1 MRAETKFPVGLP
13 ENLRQQF
20 AVLQRQLW
28 RKQALVAVCGIGLA
42 LLTSYLLLF
51 ISDRIWETPAWL
63 RLIFI
68 LAGLLAA
75 SGFLFR
81 WIVQAFWKP
90 YDPLS
95 LAKLVQKKHRRLG
108 DRLLGIVELANEE
121 KRPKDISPALCR
133 AAINQ
138 VSTEAARYDFVQAVD
153 RRRPGIFLRSFAA
166 LLAII
171 FLAGLLMPQAGWNS
185 FQRWLFPT
193 ASIPRYTFVH
203 LDGLISPMIVPH
215 GESFDVHGSVNY
227 LSFWRP
233 GRPRAQFGSQP
244 WIDGTVT
251 NNRLQFRVAGQTEPG
266 VLKLRLGDAQA
277 GVQVQPTFRPAL
289 EELTASIQLPD
300 YLQHP
305 PLKQRIQN
313 TALKVLEGS
322 QASFH
327 GKINRPLS
335 QARLQMNGDQSE
347 PLTIQ
352 EGAFQTGSLAL
363 DELARASFTWTD
375 HYGLDGSAPWA
386 LVIETEKDQPPR
398 PEFTDLPREVVL
410 LETEVLEIK
419 TAARDDYGVRE
430 FGMSWNVPGETLP
443 SNSALSQDFQVQS
456 PSPNEKRLE
465 TNFYFSPSIFEIAP
479 GSVVELRAWA
489 TDFHPGREPSQS
501 AVHRIYVL
509 GREQHAEM
517 IRQQLE
523 SLLAQVEEI
532 TRTEET
538 LAQNTRELRD
548 APEDSAQS
556 GKTGERAAEEADKQN
571 QNARALEQIT
581 REGMETVREALRNP
595 VFSEDTLR
603 EWAENFR
610 ELQNIAQSDM
620 GEATSQ
626 LQSAS
631 QNQEQQSEQLA
642 AAQKT
647 QEEIIKALQEMQ
659 ERIHNS
665 LDNLQALTLAERL
678 RKISGEEKQLETK
691 LQRMIAETIGLR
703 PDELPEELKRANSL
717 LADEQEETRKDSH
730 VLQGEISRFYDRTQQ
745 PNYGEVSQEMEEQKT
760 DEELYHIRELI
771 QANIG
776 MQASTRLAEWSRQF
790 QSWADRLAPPPSDG
804 SSGGGEGG
812 GEGEHPLIKQLMA
825 LIRLR
830 EQENNVRA
838 RTRLLENRK
847 ADHSAYHTAAQKLFE
862 LQSEMTQALRQ
873 VEDDNSELMLVQLL
887 SDSHDAMVASR
898 DLLEKPQTDNT
909 TIEAQTRAIVHLSDA
924 INLINEQRQ
933 QGEQNSPSESA
944 MNAEMAFLM
953 QLMSSSEPG
962 FGMAAGD
969 TPGGSTAG
977 GSTEQPSIPIPG
989 DIRGAR
995 PGSRSVEKG
1004 TGGGDSH
1011 SYPSEFR
1018 EALENYFQALEQ
1030 IQP

>member
-42 LLTSYLLLF
+42 LLASYLLLF
-51 ISDRIWETPAWL
+51 LCDRIWETPAWL

-75 SGFLFR
+75 SAFLFR
-81 WIVQAFWKP
+81 WAVQAFWKP
-90 YDPLS
+90 YDPLA

-138 VSTEAARYDFVQAVD
+138 VSTEAGRYDFVQAVD
-153 RRRPGIFLRSFAA
+153 RRRPGLFLRGFAA

-171 FLAGLLMPQAGWNS
+171 LLTGLIMPQAGWNS

-193 ASIPRYTFVH
+193 AAIPRYTFVH
-203 LDGLISPMIVPH
+203 FDGLLSPMIVPH

-233 GRPRAQFGSQP
+233 GRPRARFDSQP
-244 WIDGTVT
+244 WIDGTIAD
-251 NNRLQFRVAGQTEPG
+251 NRFQFRVAGQTEPG
-266 VLKLRLGDAQA
+266 VLRLRLGDAKA

-289 EELTASIQLPD
+289 EELTASIQLPE

-305 PLKQRIQN
+305 PLSQRIQK
-313 TALKVLEGS
+313 TAVKVLEGS
-322 QASFH
+322 QASFQ

-335 QARLQMNGDQSE
+335 QARLQINGDHFE
-347 PLTIQ
+347 LLTIQ
-352 EGAFQTGSLAL
+352 ESAFNTGFLAVDDL
-363 DELARASFTWTD
+363 TRASFAWTD
-375 HYGLDGSAPWA
+375 HYGLDGAAPWA

-398 PEFTDLPREVVL
+398 PEFTELPREVVL

-443 SNSALSQDFQVQS
+443 SDHPLSQDFQVQS
-456 PSPNEKRLE
+456 RSPNEARLE
-465 TNFYFSPSIFEIAP
+465 ANFYFSPSIFEIAP

-489 TDFHPGREPSQS
+489 TDFYPGREPSQS

-548 APEDSAQS
+548 APEESAQS

-610 ELQNIAQSDM
+610 ELQNIAQSEM
-620 GEATSQ
+620 GQATSQ

-647 QEEIIKALQEMQ
+647 QEDIIKALQEMQ

-678 RKISGEEKQLETK
+678 RKISGEEKQLETR

-703 PDELPEELKRANSL
+703 PEELPEELQRANSL
-717 LADEQEETRKDSH
+717 LSDEQEETRKESQI
-730 VLQGEISRFYDRTQQ
+730 LQGEISRFYDRTQQ
-745 PNYGEVSQEMEEQKT
+745 PNYGEVSKEMEEQRT
-760 DEELYHIRELI
+760 DEELYRVRELI

-776 MQASTRLAEWSRQF
+776 MQASAQLADWSKQF
-790 QSWADRLAPPPSDG
+790 KDWADRLAPPPSDG

-830 EQENNVRA
+830 EQENNLRS

-847 ADHSAYHTAAQKLFE
+847 ADHSAYHDAAKKLFE
-862 LQSEMTQALRQ
+862 LQSEMAQALRRI
-873 VEDDNSELMLVQLL
+873 EDENAELMLVQLL

-898 DLLEKPQTDNT
+898 DLLETPLTGNT

-933 QGEQNSPSESA
+933 QSDQNSSSESA

-953 QLMSSSEPG
+953 QLMSSSQPS
-962 FGMAAGD
+962 FSMATGD
-969 TPGGSTAG
+969 SPGGSLSG
-977 GSTEQPSIPIPG
+977 GSTDQPSIPIPG
-989 DIRGAR
+989 DVRGAR
-995 PGSRSVEKG
+995 PGSRSIDKG
-1004 TGGGDSH
+1004 AGGGDSH

-1030 IQP
+1030 LQP